1 MPLDPLE
8 IIGGLAIG
16 EGLGGAIADTVTP
29 RLQDFANSQ
38 WASHADKPLDAAE
51 AAAVAAEKYAQL
63 AEMQAEALLTGYNAA
78 RFQHLYD
85 ITVTA
90 PGVGELLTMLRR
102 GTISTANFQHGL
114 DKAKLE
120 PMWSDALLN
129 LQNVIIPG
137 PDLAYMVVR
146 GVVPDGGTLPSSLP
160 THSDQ
165 LQLPPQLA
173 LDTMLEASKT
183 GWDAERFAGL
193 VARSGLAMAPIMAAQ
208 ANFRGILTDND
219 YLLTIARGDLFPAYA
234 DPVKQVAREVPT
246 ARDYVQARLRGWRT
260 QPEMYAGSALHGMT
274 QVHTDLLY
282 EIERRP
288 LAPHAITTGLAR
300 GGQFNPEA
308 GEITDPY
315 QASVHQADLGPEWYD
330 LAIANKYTYP
340 SAFVLRS
347 LAQSGDLGG
356 QAAVEQ
362 VLLEIGWKPSFATK
376 VSTAWTGGA
385 TAGDPHQAKAE
396 TQLWSTTHRSYVAEE
411 ITDATAT
418 TALSAAGVAAAAVP
432 AILTLWGHERS
443 LVRKQLSPTQ
453 IRKALNLGVVNPA
466 SGAPWTI
473 ADAHAALLLRGY
485 DDADATVFLQE

>member
-38 WASHADKPLDAAE
+38 WAAHTDKPLDASTAAE
-51 AAAVAAEKYAQL
+51 VAAENYA
-63 AEMQAEALLTGYNAA
+63 AYGDMQTEASYTGYDIA
-78 RFQHLYD
+78 RFAYLYD
-85 ITVTA
+85 VTVTA
-90 PGVGELLTMLRR
+90 PGVGELLAMIRR
-102 GTISTANFQHGL
+102 GTISAANFTHGL
-114 DKAKLE
+114 RKAKLE
-120 PMWSDALLN
+120 PMWDDALAN

-173 LDTMLEASKT
+173 IDTILEASKT
-183 GWDAERFAGL
+183 GWDAERFAGM

-385 TAGDPHQAKAE
+385 TAGDPHTAKAE
-396 TQLWSTTHRSYVAEE
+396 TQLWTTTHRSYVAEE
-411 ITDATAT
+411 IDDATAT
-418 TALSAAGVAAAAVP
+418 AALSAAGVAAAAVP
-432 AILTLWGHERS
+432 AILSLWAHERS